1 MFGLRKTIG
10 SVILAVVFL
19 ALASLATFFYNAD
32 QKQKEDLTNN
42 NLIKASGEAL
52 GTIVGVSETVSDVNL
67 QKNIGFGKTI
77 ADYASRVDW
86 KGLISGTGAAI
97 GITNTKISP
106 ETEINQEVTTNQENN
121 FETDAL
127 DTGINKL
134 TAIIEENT
142 TTEKTGFWSK
152 LSSLAKKEWADSQKP
167 ETGEMSEIVVP
178 SEGNYLN
185 YQKTE
190 TGAEIIFQ
198 SKSGTAYKL
207 PLPFKFLSNF

>member
-10 SVILAVVFL
+10 SIILVVVFL

-32 QKQKEDLTNN
+32 QKQKEELTNN
-42 NLIKASGEAL
+42 NLIKTSGKAL

-67 QKNIGFGKTI
+67 QKNISFGRMI

-97 GITNTKISP
+97 GVTNTQS
-106 ETEINQEVTTNQENN
+106 NQEVDANQEKN

-127 DTGINKL
+127 DTGINEL
-134 TAIIEENT
+134 TTFVEEKT
-142 TTEKTGFWSK
+142 ATEKTDFWSK
-152 LSSLAKKEWADSQKP
+152 LSALAKKEWADSQADSQKV
-167 ETGEMSEIVVP
+167 EIGEASESITP
-178 SEGNYLN
+178 IESNYLN

-207 PLPFKFLSNF
+207 PLPFKFLSKF